1 MRLRIAIGFTLLTSA
16 MSQAAE
22 PPAAAAT
29 PAVAA
34 SKPAATTPTQA
45 AAPATARPPL
55 KLTVGDVRKYMMP
68 KDYVTAISPNE
79 TDGTIIV
86 EGEREAPPLRSEQP
100 QLQGL
105 GAVYSLFRYPTNAW
119 RLFIPDPKAPELG
132 PPDPVPQRE
141 FRRGP

>member
-1 MRLRIAIGFTLLTSA
+1 MRLRIAVGFTLITA
-16 MSQAAE
+16 VSQAAE
-22 PPAAAAT
+22 PPATTAA
-29 PAVAA
+29 PAAAA
-34 SKPAATTPTQA
+34 SKPAATTP
-45 AAPATARPPL
+45 APATTRPPL
-55 KLTVGDVRKYMMP
+55 KLAVGDVRKYMMP
-68 KDYVTAISPNE
+68 KDYVTAISANE
-79 TDGTIIV
+79 SDKTIVV

-100 QLQGL
+100 QMQGL